1 MKTTE
6 QEHLPV
12 MGIGPVC
19 IAIMIAFTAAGI
31 TVVKFDL
38 LTNGNVRSAIITIV
52 LSLPGYCVLAAAS
65 HCGALQ
71 YSVPVSILR

>member
-1 MKTTE
+1 MKTNE

-38 LTNGNVRSAIITIV
+38 LTSGNVRSAIIAIV
-52 LSLPGYCVLAAAS
+52 FVIA
-65 HCGALQ
+65 
-71 YSVPVSILR
+71 

>member
-1 MKTTE
+1 MKTNE

-38 LTNGNVRSAIITIV
+38 LTSGNVRSAII
-52 LSLPGYCVLAAAS
+52 LSLPEYCVLVAAS